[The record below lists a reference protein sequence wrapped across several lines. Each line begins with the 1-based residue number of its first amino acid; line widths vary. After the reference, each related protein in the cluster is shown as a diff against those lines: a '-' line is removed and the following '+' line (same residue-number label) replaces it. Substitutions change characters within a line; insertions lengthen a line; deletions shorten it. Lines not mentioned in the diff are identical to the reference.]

1 MNEEIIMNASER
13 ISIRIEKDMK
23 LLLEQLAERLQ
34 ISSSEL
40 IRTLI
45 ENLINVQKLY
55 DNLTLETVFSTNP
68 LLTIEQFLDL
78 PDEGKSIWN
87 RWFEKEVDLTLNKE
101 SERDVH

>member
-1 MNEEIIMNASER
+1 MTASER
-13 ISIRIEKDMK
+13 ISVRIEKDKK
-23 LLLEQLAERLQ
+23 LVLEKLAERLQ

-45 ENLINVQKLY
+45 ENLINVHKLY
-55 DNLTLETVFSTNP
+55 DSLTLETVFSTNP

-78 PDEGKSIWN
+78 PDEGESIWN
-87 RWFEKEVDLTLNKE
+87 QWFEEEVDLTMNEE